1 MEQIKIL
8 VVDDELV
15 IRESLSGWLERD
27 GYYVG
32 KVPSGEAAV
41 EILKKEI
48 FNILL
53 LDIQMDG
60 MSGMDVLAHVKDHYP
75 DTDVI
80 MITAFGSIP
89 SAVQAMKSHAFD
101 YLLKPFDPDELGVL
115 IQRVVGHQARKKEN
129 QFLRQEVEQRNRFE
143 SMIGQSK
150 PMQEIFNLIDDFKD
164 TDTTVLITGETG
176 TGKGL
181 AAKAIHSNSPHQEGP
196 FVSVNCGAIP
206 SHLMES
212 ELFGHQKGAFT
223 DAKETRK
230 GRLEMANGGT
240 LFLDEI
246 GEISMRMQIDLL
258 QVLED
263 KIFYKVGGTQPI
275 TTNFRVIAATNAD
288 IETAIKER
296 TFREDLYYR
305 LNIISFNMP
314 PLRERKEDIP
324 LLAQHFLSKFNQ
336 EVNRGVEQIN
346 RSAMDELMLHEW
358 PGNVRELSNAIER
371 AVVVCRTRTIT
382 PDDLPIVTS
391 LEDELKKK
399 YFSLSDIEQQHI
411 SGILEQTGWNI
422 SKSSSILGIDR
433 STLYNKIKRY
443 DLEKPN
449 SLGMNSK

>member
-1 MEQIKIL
+1 MEQTRIL

-15 IRESLSGWLERD
+15 IRESLTAWLKRD
-27 GYYVG
+27 GYHVSS
-32 KVPSGEAAV
+32 VASGEEAI
-41 EILKKEI
+41 ETLKI
-48 FNILL
+48 NSYDILL

-60 MSGMDVLAHVKDHYP
+60 ISGMDVLTHVKEHYP
-75 DTDVI
+75 DIDVI

-115 IQRVVGHQARKKEN
+115 IQKLIDHRARIKEN
-129 QFLRQEVEQRNRFE
+129 LFLKEEYEQRTRFE
-143 SMIGQSK
+143 SMIGQSI
-150 PMQEIFNLIDDFKD
+150 PMQDVFNLIEDVKD

-181 AAKAIHSNSPHQEGP
+181 AAKAIHSNSRVSNGP

-206 SHLMES
+206 KHIMES

-230 GRLEMANGGT
+230 GRLELAGGGT

-275 TTNFRVIAATNAD
+275 SADFRVIAATNSNL
-288 IETAIKER
+288 EQAIKDKI
-296 TFREDLYYR
+296 FREDLYYR
-305 LNIISFNMP
+305 LNVITFTMP
-314 PLRERKEDIP
+314 TLRERKEDIP
-324 LLAQHFLSKFNQ
+324 LLAEHFLMKTTQ
-336 EVNRGVEQIN
+336 EINRGVERIS
-346 RSAMDELMLHEW
+346 RDAMDELMLYEW

-371 AVVVCRTRTIT
+371 AVVVCKTRTIT
-382 PDDLPIVTS
+382 PLDLPIVKT
-391 LEDELKKK
+391 LENELKNK
-399 YFSLSDIEQQHI
+399 YFSLNDVEKHHI
-411 SGILEQTGWNI
+411 SKILNETDWNI
-422 SKSSSILGIDR
+422 SKSSTILGIDR

-443 DLEKPN
+443 GLTDNRPK
-449 SLGMNSK
+449 